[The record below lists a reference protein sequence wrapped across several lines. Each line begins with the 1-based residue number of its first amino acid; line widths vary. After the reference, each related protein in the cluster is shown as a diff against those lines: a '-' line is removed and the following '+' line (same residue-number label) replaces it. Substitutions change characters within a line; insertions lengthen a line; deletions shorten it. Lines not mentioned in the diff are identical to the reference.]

1 MSDFKAEMLYFGG
14 LLLMGGQAEVEGEE
28 GMKGEGREMEGE
40 GKRREEVRGE
50 EGREGEW
57 LAPKYFGL
65 ERSLIGAVVGLTS
78 ILDRRQFS

>member
-1 MSDFKAEMLYFGG
+1 
-14 LLLMGGQAEVEGEE
+14 
-28 GMKGEGREMEGE
+28 MKGEGREMEGE

-57 LAPKYFGL
+57 PAPKYFGL